1 MPSRAGEEFFILDK
15 SWTLPRYDRAPECG
29 ATGVTGTATTFMQIA
44 SVIVNAPRGK
54 SFPLPISFQRR
65 FDRVE
70 EDPLPPLLPLRK
82 WRCGGFGYA
91 ISNSDANYGRIAPRS
106 RFDERWLF
114 GSRST
119 KFHTILATVGWKVAR
134 PFDFAPR
141 HTLRLP
147 TCIDCLPRCT
157 ILDSMENT
165 VAFAT
170 WSCSFIFEGML
181 GIFILVLN
189 VVFSFF
195 LQGIDRGV
203 DSTRACK
210 WSWGSESSLK
220 ELDRHDSIGSIRS
233 SLSIFVA
240 WSSIRIGQTRNK
252 SLVKAALLYFTLCN
266 SMHQHEDLFF
276 SF

>member
-1 MPSRAGEEFFILDK
+1 
-15 SWTLPRYDRAPECG
+15 
-29 ATGVTGTATTFMQIA
+29 MQIA

-189 VVFSFF
+189 VAFSFF

-266 SMHQHEDLFF
+266 SMYQHEDLFF
-276 SF
+276 FILKILFSKCIRFISESGSLQ

>member
-106 RFDERWLF
+106 RFDER
-114 GSRST
+114 
-119 KFHTILATVGWKVAR
+119 
-134 PFDFAPR
+134 
-141 HTLRLP
+141 
-147 TCIDCLPRCT
+147 
-157 ILDSMENT
+157 
-165 VAFAT
+165 
-170 WSCSFIFEGML
+170 
-181 GIFILVLN
+181 
-189 VVFSFF
+189 
-195 LQGIDRGV
+195 
-203 DSTRACK
+203 
-210 WSWGSESSLK
+210 
-220 ELDRHDSIGSIRS
+220 
-233 SLSIFVA
+233 
-240 WSSIRIGQTRNK
+240 
-252 SLVKAALLYFTLCN
+252 
-266 SMHQHEDLFF
+266 
-276 SF
+276 